1 MSPSRRLALLAILSV
16 AAVAACSIQDDP
28 EPRAIDRSQ
37 VPFSLLATSTT
48 TTEAVRPP
56 IMEIPASI
64 FLVDSDTE
72 QLIEVMRMVAPPS
85 SVRASIQE
93 LLEGP
98 MGEEL
103 AMGLN
108 SAIARSTVLL
118 GVDGPRSGVVTIDLS
133 DDLRSIGGQGQR
145 LALAQ
150 MVFTATA
157 TPEVTGVLFAF
168 EGEISEVPN
177 GQGVSTT
184 EPLNRADFATF
195 DPSVPAPPPPEA
207 PEAAPESSSPPP
219 G

>member
-1 MSPSRRLALLAILSV
+1 MTRTPRHCLSALV
-16 AAVAACSIQDDP
+16 AVAVASCSIQDDP

-48 TTEAVRPP
+48 TTEPLRPRSVEVP
-56 IMEIPASI
+56 VSI

-72 QLIEVMRMVAPPS
+72 QLTEVMRTVLPPP
-85 SVRASIQE
+85 SVRAGIQE
-93 LLEGP
+93 LLLGP
-98 MGEEL
+98 TGDEL
-103 AMGLN
+103 ALGLN
-108 SAIARSTVLL
+108 SAIARSTRLL
-118 GVDGPRSGVVTIDLS
+118 GVDGPRAGVVTVDLS

-150 MVFTATA
+150 VVFTATA
-157 TPEVTGVLFAF
+157 TPDVTGVLFAF

-184 EPLNRADFATF
+184 EPLDRADFATF
-195 DPSVPAPPPPEA
+195 DPSVPPPPPAEA
-207 PEAAPESSSPPP
+207 PPAAQVPTTSL